1 MRGAIQ
7 RLVEGPLAER
17 ILAGEISAG
26 DAVRVEAVDG
36 ELRFERSR

>member
-17 ILAGEISAG
+17 ILAGEFAAG
-26 DAVRVEAVDG
+26 DEVRVDAVDG
-36 ELRFERSR
+36 ELRFARAG